1 MRNTARCFSSVFVL
15 TAIAAIAAS
24 GISSTAHAQD
34 APRIGADWED
44 STPEAEGLDPAPLLA
59 LDSAVRTGAFDNV
72 DRLVVVRNGKL
83 VMSERYPRDYRQ
95 ISSSF
100 DMRPHQFNYQHPDW
114 HPYYMGQ
121 DVHSLQSITKS
132 VTSSLIGIAIGRGEV
147 EGVEVP
153 LLPLLSDYDLSGV
166 DEGLQSARLEDLLTM
181 RLGIEW
187 HEQDRPIGPENTT
200 IQLEFSDDWV
210 EFTLAQPMDAEP
222 GQRFVYNSGGSHLMS
237 AILRSTTGRTTELYA
252 EEHLFGPLGIDTYH
266 WKREPAGLPDTEGGL
281 YLEAEDLARF
291 GQLYLNDGVWNGTR
305 ILPEGWVEAS
315 VARHVDDVAP
325 ANPNWNAGYGY
336 QWWRLDRDGVDVWAG
351 LGYGGQYLLVLPE
364 QNIVAVANSWNV
376 FGPNN
381 RVLGAFL
388 TALIES
394 AGG

>member
-1 MRNTARCFSSVFVL
+1 VSVLVITGIAVFG
-15 TAIAAIAAS
+15 IAAT
-24 GISSTAHAQD
+24 GINSPAHAQD
-34 APRIGADWED
+34 AQRPGAGWER
-44 STPEAEGLDPAPLLA
+44 STPEAEDLNPAPLLA
-59 LDSAVRTGAFDNV
+59 LDSAVRAGAFDNV

-83 VMSERYPRDYRQ
+83 VVSERYPRDYRQ
-95 ISSSF
+95 LSSTF

-153 LLPLLSDYDLSGV
+153 VLSLLQDYDIAGT
-166 DEGLQSARLEDLLTM
+166 DERLGTATLEDLLTM

-210 EFTLAQPMDAEP
+210 EFTLAQPMDADP

-237 AILRSTTGRTTELYA
+237 AILRSATGRTTELYA
-252 EEHLFGPLGIDTYH
+252 EEHLFGPLGIDAYH

-315 VARHVDDVAP
+315 VTRHVDDVAP
-325 ANPNWNAGYGY
+325 GNPNWNAGYGY
-336 QWWRLDRDGVDVWAG
+336 QWWRLDRDGVEVWAG

-364 QNIVAVANSWNV
+364 QQIVAVANSWNV
-376 FGPNN
+376 FGPST
-381 RVLGAFL
+381 RILGAFL